1 VPDLL
6 RAAALVRVV
15 AFHAVGMPYALTW
28 FPALPLMF
36 FFGGSF
42 MEASMARTSP
52 LRCIASRYRRVLVPL
67 LPFSAL
73 ALAVYGTTGH
83 LGALTPRQL
92 VSLFVPLLS
101 YPAPA
106 GPVDGDSALGW
117 TFIGLW
123 YLQMYLLFVTLSPL
137 LRWALARWPRLLL
150 AALAVTSG
158 TALAFGDGGR
168 MLSFLLAWTAGML
181 LRRTP
186 ADAHRRACRAA
197 AGVALV
203 AGSVVFLAA
212 HGPRP
217 DPTMGRWDT
226 LATALLGLAWIS
238 GSIGFRAGLE
248 ALAARAAVQRG
259 VGWLNA
265 HAVSVYLWHFAAFG
279 AGTAIARAAL
289 GPAWGAGHGLI
300 SLVVTIPL
308 GAVLAAAA
316 GPIED
321 FAAGRRPSRA
331 PGSTGAAAAR
341 VRPAVS

>member
-1 VPDLL
+1 MPDLL

-15 AFHAVGMPYALTW
+15 TFHAVGMPHALTW
-28 FPALPLMF
+28 LPALPLMF

-42 MEASMARTSP
+42 AEASMARGAPS
-52 LRCIASRYRRVLVPL
+52 RWVVARYRRVLVPL
-67 LPFSAL
+67 LPFSAVT
-73 ALAVYGTTGH
+73 LAVYGATGH

-92 VSLFVPLLS
+92 VSLFVPPLS

-106 GPVDGDSALGW
+106 GPVDAESGLGW

-137 LRWALARWPRLLL
+137 LRWALARRPRLLV
-150 AALAVTSG
+150 AVMTVACA
-158 TALAFGDGGR
+158 TTLAFGDGGR

-186 ADAHRRACRAA
+186 VDAHRRACRAV
-197 AGVALV
+197 AGGALV
-203 AGSVVFLAA
+203 AGTMVFLAA
-212 HGPRP
+212 SGPRP

-248 ALAARAAVQRG
+248 ALAARAAVERV
-259 VGWLNA
+259 VGWLHA
-265 HAVSVYLWHFAAFG
+265 RAVSVYLWHFAAVG
-279 AGTAIARAAL
+279 AAAGVARAAL
-289 GPAWGAGHGLI
+289 GDAWGVGHGLL
-300 SLVVTIPL
+300 SLVVTVPL
-308 GAVLAAAA
+308 GAALATVA

-321 FAAGRRPSRA
+321 RAAGRRSSPARG
-331 PGSTGAAAAR
+331 PTAAAR